1 MSELKDPVDNCN
13 PQYPSP
19 GFTARNQ
26 DDEISMHKT
35 LHIDI
40 DEEITSIIDRVR
52 KAEVREI
59 IVVAPKNAMLLQ
71 SIVNLKLLKKE
82 ADRRKK
88 QIMIIT
94 QDKIGKKLIEKAGI
108 LVQSNAPN
116 DGYLEEVPG
125 EEVYESKYTKEAAE
139 IKQELREEKDERDIG
154 SSDFFAEVPVEKK
167 PQPKTDQSLAGK
179 SKEAGKVTN
188 RLETK
193 KAKEKSVPASAPK
206 RKTASRPRTRM
217 SDIVMGRTKLE
228 TEETEDPIV
237 QEEAAENENI
247 ANPSYFFVESPDTP
261 VAQPSKMSQVS
272 MKKAEKF
279 FRGSRRMKKDI
290 EVARVSGNAKKYF
303 FFFAA
308 VFILLA
314 GLAGAYFLLPKA
326 TIALELKNQG
336 KSAAMD
342 ITADVQVES
351 IDAGSKIIPA
361 KLEQTDQETTSN
373 FDATGSAS
381 GGAKASGKVVIY
393 NEFSSENQPLVATTR
408 LETTDGKIFRITKS
422 MTVPGV
428 TKVGDE
434 TQPGAIEVDVVADKA
449 GEDMNIDAT
458 DFRISGF
465 KNNQAKY
472 DKFYAKSTK
481 PMSGGGTGEA
491 KVITAEDI
499 AKAKEEITTS
509 VKKAALASLKKDLPA
524 DRKIFEDSVQVEVL
538 SAETSDVAGTEK
550 EKFSATAKVRASA
563 LSISESEVKEILK
576 EDLTRQGA
584 SVGVISFDE
593 SVHSILSDFD
603 NQQKMLKFSAKADAS
618 ALSGLDIE
626 NFKKGILGKTNE
638 EAQNYAKNFPAIQK
652 TDISFWPFFVN
663 RIPMNEKKVVVEMK

>member
-1 MSELKDPVDNCN
+1 
-13 PQYPSP
+13 
-19 GFTARNQ
+19 
-26 DDEISMHKT
+26 MHKT

-108 LVQSNAPN
+108 LVQSKAPN
-116 DGYLEEVPG
+116 DGYLEDGSEK
-125 EEVYESKYTKEAAE
+125 EVYESKYTKEAAE
-139 IKQELREEKDERDIG
+139 IKQELREEENERDIG
-154 SSDFFAEVPVEKK
+154 SSDFFAEKPEAKK
-167 PQPKTDQSLAGK
+167 PQSKDEQPLAG
-179 SKEAGKVTN
+179 EI
-188 RLETK
+188 K
-193 KAKEKSVPASAPK
+193 KTKEKGTPVPVSK
-206 RKTASRPRTRM
+206 RKAASRPRTRM
-217 SDIVMGRTKLE
+217 SDIVTGPPESEMKESESLIIY
-228 TEETEDPIV
+228 EE
-237 QEEAAENENI
+237 QAENKNVVK
-247 ANPSYFFVESPDTP
+247 SSDFFVESPNTP
-261 VAQPSKMSQVS
+261 IAQPSKMSQVS

-308 VFILLA
+308 VFILFA
-314 GLAGAYFLLPKA
+314 GMAGAYFLLPKA

-336 KSAAMD
+336 KSAAVD
-342 ITADVQVES
+342 ITADVQTNSV
-351 IDAGSKIIPA
+351 DAGSKIMPA
-361 KLEQTDQETTSN
+361 KLEQIDQETTSD

-381 GGAKASGKVVIY
+381 GGVKASGKVVIY

-408 LETTDGKIFRITKS
+408 LETTDGKIFRITKNV
-422 MTVPGV
+422 TVPGV
-428 TKVGDE
+428 TKVGSE

-458 DFRISGF
+458 DFRIPGF

-472 DKFYAKSTK
+472 DKFFAKSTK
-481 PMSGGGTGEA
+481 PMSGGGAGEA

-499 AKAKEEITTS
+499 AKAKEKIVVS
-509 VKKAALASLKKDLPA
+509 AKKEVLAVLKKNLGVG
-524 DRKIFEDSVQVEVL
+524 RKIFEDSVQVEVL
-538 SAETSDVAGTEK
+538 STETTDAAGVEK
-550 EKFSATAKVRASA
+550 EKFSATAKVRASV
-563 LSISESEVKEILK
+563 LSISESDVKEILK
-576 EDLTRQGA
+576 EDLTHQGT
-584 SVGVISFDE
+584 SEGVISFDE
-593 SVHSILSDFD
+593 SVNYILSDFD
-603 NQQKMLKFSAKADAS
+603 NQQKTLKFSAKADAN

-626 NFKKGILGKTNE
+626 NFKKGILGKTDE
-638 EAQNYAKNFPAIQK
+638 EAQNYAKNFPAVQK
-652 TDISFWPFFVN
+652 TTISFWPFFVK
-663 RIPMNEKKVVVEMK
+663 RIPMNEKRVMVEVK